1 MTGDGPKFVFLTI
14 WDHFEPFL
22 PSINS
27 MLLVSCQNSTLK
39 LTQLNCPG
47 LCTMGIAYNA
57 INAACIIGIVRQCQ
71 ICSYQPGITSGFS
84 QKSHTFGIV
93 RQCHICSLHNWHCLT
108 MPNMLI
114 PAWYYKWVFAEVAHI
129 WHCQTMPFMQLA

>member
-39 LTQLNCPG
+39 LTQQNCPG

-57 INAACIIGIVRQCQ
+57 INAACIIGTVLV
-71 ICSYQPGITSGFS
+71 SEG
-84 QKSHTFGIV
+84 
-93 RQCHICSLHNWHCLT
+93 LDE
-108 MPNMLI
+108 
-114 PAWYYKWVFAEVAHI
+114 VFEFVEHKLE
-129 WHCQTMPFMQLA
+129 T